1 MKILFLDLSTKST
14 GYCVGENGKIIQYGC
29 ITAGSTDVLKRIS
42 SITDGIEKLVQE
54 FKIEKIVAEE
64 VRTDYKNVQTYRV
77 LNWIQGITL
86 FRAFKQNPKIKYEFI
101 QASSWRSSIG
111 IHTGRGIKRDQLK
124 QEDIKYVKNK
134 YSIDA
139 NDDVC
144 DAICLMDAYY
154 TKVQVPDGFDWA

>member
-14 GYCVGENGKIIQYGC
+14 GWCVGEDGKIIDYGC
-29 ITAGSTDVLKRIS
+29 ITAASTNVLKRIAAM
-42 SITDGIEKLVQE
+42 TDDINKIVQQYN
-54 FKIEKIVAEE
+54 IGKIVAEE
-64 VRTDYKNVQTYRV
+64 VRTDYKNVHTYKV

-86 FRAFKQNPKIKYEFI
+86 YRAFLTNPKIDYEFI
-101 QASSWRSSIG
+101 QASSWRSQIG
-111 IHTGRGIKRDQLK
+111 IHTGRGIKRDTLK

-134 YSIDA
+134 YKIDA

-154 TKVQVPDGFDWA
+154 SKNEAVEGIDWA

>member
-1 MKILFLDLSTKST
+1 M
-14 GYCVGENGKIIQYGC
+14 V
-29 ITAGSTDVLKRIS
+29 
-42 SITDGIEKLVQE
+42 
-54 FKIEKIVAEE
+54 
-64 VRTDYKNVQTYRV
+64 
-77 LNWIQGITL
+77 
-86 FRAFKQNPKIKYEFI
+86 KYEFI

-154 TKVQVPDGFDWA
+154 TKVQMPDGFDWA